1 MPLASQVNSLKRLCI
16 VVIDHGIFDFPIQ
29 KKLYISSTLVH
40 PTLKIEKFEIS
51 QILSGYSLFNLF
63 IS

>member
-1 MPLASQVNSLKRLCI
+1 MPMASQVNSLKRLCI
-16 VVIDHGIFDFPIQ
+16 VVIDHGVFDFP
-29 KKLYISSTLVH
+29 ISSTLVH

-51 QILSGYSLFNLF
+51 QIFSGYSLLNLF